1 MTPEEREQMDA
12 LCIRIQEEKDY
23 SRFETLL
30 RELLELVHQKEIRF
44 PQHTGTD
51 TRQRTRPWKE
61 LSGSVQKIVKNVYA
75 NQTEIV
81 EIGIDQAENLFRE
94 IRIDNAFTDVDGHT
108 VALKEGAVVDVTVE
122 ANAKDTVKTAVDG
135 RM

>member
-1 MTPEEREQMDA
+1 MTPEEREQMDT

-44 PQHTGTD
+44 PQHHTTD